1 MEERLNLLQSL
12 QRKHHR
18 DENGLIELI
27 EELKGR
33 LERLDHREEMLAEID
48 VQLSGNK
55 DGDRARGTVD

>member
-18 DENGLIELI
+18 DENGLLDLM

-33 LERLDHREEMLAEID
+33 LEQLDRREEVLAKID
-48 VQLSGNK
+48 AQLASES
-55 DGDRARGTVD
+55 RL